1 MSTKSEIEAP
11 DPRIYVF
18 NPISHHFVKK
28 SGAVWLRLVKAG
40 MAEDPELIR
49 GLQDK
54 ALARKKVADL
64 KTEEKKTSA
73 PKKAA
78 PKTKA
83 VRVARKHVESN
94 RSELDDLESDAVVEQ
109 IRKLKLTRAALASDA
124 RSSSDSESDEPEPVS
139 RKLASRPGLLRR
151 ASSAQ
156 SETLGQTHSTSPP
169 AGGLDGS
176 PKPRKPRP
184 SSLPGPLSDRIR
196 LKSQPIPIPSA
207 VDRRA
212 ALRQSLAQP
221 LDSDED

>member
-1 MSTKSEIEAP
+1 MTCKVLSRQGCQAIQE
-11 DPRIYVF
+11 
-18 NPISHHFVKK
+18 
-28 SGAVWLRLVKAG
+28 
-40 MAEDPELIR
+40 
-49 GLQDK
+49 K
-54 ALARKKVADL
+54 ALARKKAMSE
-64 KTEEKKTSA
+64 KIEQKKATAFKKTP
-73 PKKAA
+73 PKA
-78 PKTKA
+78 KA
-83 VRVARKHVESN
+83 VRAARKHIESN
-94 RSELDDLESDAVVEQ
+94 RSELDGLESDAVVEQ
-109 IRKLKLTRAALASDA
+109 IRKLKLTRAALADTTTDVP
-124 RSSSDSESDEPEPVS
+124 SSSDSESDEPEPVS

-156 SETLGQTHSTSPP
+156 SETLKQTHSTSPP

-212 ALRQSLAQP
+212 ALRQSLAAP

>member
-1 MSTKSEIEAP
+1 MATKPVIDTP
-11 DPRIYVF
+11 DPRIYGF
-18 NPISHHFVKK
+18 NPISHHYVKK

-54 ALARKKVADL
+54 ALARKRAV
-64 KTEEKKTSA
+64 EEKKTTLA
-73 PKKAA
+73 PKKAP
-78 PKTKA
+78 PKSKVVRA
-83 VRVARKHVESN
+83 VRKHVDNN

-109 IRKLKLTRAALASDA
+109 IRKLKLTRAALADTTTDA
-124 RSSSDSESDEPEPVS
+124 PSSSDSESDEPGPVS
-139 RKLASRPGLLRR
+139 R
-151 ASSAQ
+151 
-156 SETLGQTHSTSPP
+156 
-169 AGGLDGS
+169 
-176 PKPRKPRP
+176 KPRKPRP

-212 ALRQSLAQP
+212 ALRQSLAAP

>member
-1 MSTKSEIEAP
+1 MATKSEIEAP
-11 DPRIYVF
+11 DPRIYGF

-64 KTEEKKTSA
+64 KTEEKKTSVT
-73 PKKAA
+73 KKAA

-94 RSELDDLESDAVVEQ
+94 RSELDGLESDVVVEQ
-109 IRKLKLTRAALASDA
+109 IRKLKLTRAALVDTTTDA
-124 RSSSDSESDEPEPVS
+124 PSSSDSESDEPEPVS
-139 RKLASRPGLLRR
+139 RK
-151 ASSAQ
+151 
-156 SETLGQTHSTSPP
+156 
-169 AGGLDGS
+169 
-176 PKPRKPRP
+176 PRKPKH
-184 SSLPGPLSDRIR
+184 SSLPGPTGVSSLSDRIR

-207 VDRRA
+207 IDRRA
-212 ALRQSLAQP
+212 ALRQTLAQP

>member
-1 MSTKSEIEAP
+1 MATKPVIDAP
-11 DPRIYVF
+11 DPRIYGF
-18 NPISHHFVKK
+18 NPISHHYVKK

-54 ALARKKVADL
+54 ALARKKAV
-64 KTEEKKTSA
+64 EEKKTTPA
-73 PKKAA
+73 PKKA
-78 PKTKA
+78 PKSKVVRA
-83 VRVARKHVESN
+83 VRKHVDNN

-109 IRKLKLTRAALASDA
+109 IRKLKLTRAALADTTTDVP
-124 RSSSDSESDEPEPVS
+124 SSSDSESDEPEPVS
-139 RKLASRPGLLRR
+139 RR
-151 ASSAQ
+151 
-156 SETLGQTHSTSPP
+156 
-169 AGGLDGS
+169 
-176 PKPRKPRP
+176 PRKTKI

-212 ALRQSLAQP
+212 ALRQSLAAP